1 MKCTNCGEEI
11 SQGVSFCTNCGMPV
25 EASQTK
31 PSVGTG
37 FDGLG
42 DSLESAVSANAQA
55 MGPIE
60 ERTQS
65 VIEAAQQSAQQAE
78 EAVAQAS
85 EQPADAAATAATA
98 AAAAAGAAAAPFYQQ
113 DVSPNAH
120 FSSQRS
126 YEQNAYGQTV
136 NQGQPAYQEPSYGQN
151 PAGYQQ
157 PSYGQEA
164 APQQAWPAQSATKRA
179 FAMVLYVS
187 GLLGLIFALVVRDKD
202 DEFLTYHLNNVAVIF
217 IGVIIATVLSAII
230 IGMLLWIYLIVMT
243 IMGIISAYNGDMRE
257 LPLISKIK
265 IVK

>member
-126 YEQNAYGQTV
+126 YEQNAYGQDT
-136 NQGQPAYQEPSYGQN
+136 GQPG
-151 PAGYQQ
+151 GYQQ
-157 PSYGQEA
+157 PSYGQPA
-164 APQQAWPAQSATKRA
+164 GYQAPQQVWPQQSATNRA

-187 GLLGLIFALVVRDKD
+187 GLLGLIFALVVRDQN
-202 DEFLTYHLNNVAVIF
+202 DEFITHHLNNNVVILIGAF
-217 IGVIIATVLSAII
+217 IGSFLSVIG
-230 IGMLLWIYLIVMT
+230 IGFILLIYLLVMV
-243 IMGIISAYNGDMRE
+243 IMGIISAYHGDMKE
-257 LPLISKIK
+257 LPLIGKLH